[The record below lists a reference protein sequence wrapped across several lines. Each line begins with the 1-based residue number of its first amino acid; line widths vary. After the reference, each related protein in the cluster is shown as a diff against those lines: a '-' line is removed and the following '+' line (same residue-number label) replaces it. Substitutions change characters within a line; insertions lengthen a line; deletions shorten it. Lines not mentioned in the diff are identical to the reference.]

1 MNRRVPQ
8 GDILYKELWLC
19 TVGHGQT
26 LLLQGMILPYRYSV
40 MYMDNGFSLHR
51 SHCPWLFQLP
61 LNVARL
67 LPLCQ
72 FIGLLVSSPPSNFA
86 CW

>member
-26 LLLQGMILPYRYSV
+26 LLLQGMILPLSV
-40 MYMDNGFSLHR
+40 QCDVHGQRVF
-51 SHCPWLFQLP
+51 
-61 LNVARL
+61 VASFTL
-67 LPLCQ
+67 SFGSFNCL
-72 FIGLLVSSPPSNFA
+72 
-86 CW
+86 